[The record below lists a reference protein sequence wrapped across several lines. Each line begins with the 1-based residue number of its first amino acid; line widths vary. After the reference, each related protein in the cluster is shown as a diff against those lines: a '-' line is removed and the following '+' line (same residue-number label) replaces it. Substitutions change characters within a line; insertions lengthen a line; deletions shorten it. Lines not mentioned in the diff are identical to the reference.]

1 LPWELEIHHLDVQSS
16 GDCTLIVAR
25 EIVGGQPGS
34 IRTALIDGGR
44 QIAAGYVYDYLVSQL
59 TKDGLI
65 DVLVT
70 THYDNDHYNGLTQL
84 LLRPLLFNNVRIYDQ
99 GWPETSDD
107 NAYIAYLSAIN
118 GLNANGKRPVNL
130 TDVAINRRRM
140 TSAVYSG
147 DAPPMLTG
155 SVKALGPPA
164 VPSAISQPPHWLLTA
179 AAPADVLW
187 DGVPGGR
194 PAGAPS
200 MQCVAVNKYIRTTG
214 GGVGGPYGSPLTNDP
229 RHEQSL
235 AFLVTFGNFKY
246 YLGGDIETAQEDQ
259 IQLYLNTTNDAVGR
273 VVAVKASHHGA
284 NTATSRTFVNR
295 LRPQA
300 VFISCATANQFCHP
314 DQETINILDGYP
326 ANPMGTSPVTAHA
339 APPPA
344 PPLRPIDNYLTGY
357 QAVGPPPKG
366 YIGLRTA
373 VAGDPNASPPHPGD
387 LVLRV
392 SATQSAT
399 DQRGRLYR
407 GVLAAATGAASAA
420 GVANAMTGP
429 AADAA
434 AVAAAEAV
442 VSYGPGRAALAFLQS
457 AGYPAVP
464 AAVTVAIT
472 AKADAAWGGPAP
484 APTAAS
490 AATAVTAAAIADGV
504 TNGPAAA
511 AGAVIGAA
519 IDGGEPTGVQAAV
532 TAALM
537 AAGLAPG
544 PAGTAGTAAS
554 QALGGETLFDVTFYR
569 REVANNVTEQQ
580 A

>member
-1 LPWELEIHHLDVQSS
+1 MTWELEVHHLDVQSS
-16 GDCTLIVAR
+16 GDCTLVVAR
-25 EIVGGQPGS
+25 EIAAGRQGS

-44 QIAAGYVYDYLVSQL
+44 QIAAGRVYDYLVSQL
-59 TKDGLI
+59 TGDGLI

-84 LLRPLLFNNVRIYDQ
+84 LLRPLLFNNARIYDQ
-99 GWPETSDD
+99 GWPEASGD
-107 NAYIAYLSAIN
+107 NAYIAYLRAIN
-118 GLNANGKRPVNL
+118 GLNANGKRPGNL
-130 TDVAINRRRM
+130 ANVAINRTRV

-147 DAPPMLTG
+147 DKPPALAG
-155 SVKALGPPA
+155 PVKALGPPA
-164 VPSAISQPPHWLLTA
+164 VPATINQPPQWLLTA
-179 AAPADVLW
+179 AAPADILW

-200 MQCVAVNKYIRTTG
+200 MQCLAVNKYVRTADG
-214 GGVGGPYGSPLTNDP
+214 EIGGPYGSALANDP
-229 RHEQSL
+229 CDERSL

-246 YLGGDIETAQEDQ
+246 YLGGDIESAQEDQ
-259 IQLYLNTTNDAVGR
+259 VQLCLNPANDAAGR
-273 VVAVKASHHGA
+273 VVAFKASHHGA

-300 VFISCATANQFCHP
+300 AFISCGTGNQFCHP
-314 DQETINILDGYP
+314 AQETINILDGYP
-326 ANPMGTSPVTAHA
+326 ANPMGTTPVTAHA
-339 APPPA
+339 APPPV
-344 PPLRPIDNYLTGY
+344 PPLRPIDSYLTGY
-357 QAVGPPPKG
+357 QVAGPPPTG
-366 YIGLRTA
+366 SVGLRAA
-373 VAGDPNASPPHPGD
+373 VAGDPDASPPCPGD

-392 SATQSAT
+392 SATQSTA

-420 GVANAMTGP
+420 GVASAVAGP
-429 AADAA
+429 AAT
-434 AVAAAEAV
+434 AAAEAV

-464 AAVTVAIT
+464 AAVTAVIT
-472 AKADAAWGGPAP
+472 AQADAAWGGPVP

-490 AATAVTAAAIADGV
+490 AATAVTTAAIDGGV
-504 TNGPAAA
+504 TSGLAAA
-511 AGAVIGAA
+511 AGAAIGAA
-519 IDGGEPTGVQAAV
+519 IDGGEPTGVQAAA
-532 TAALM
+532 TAALA

-544 PAGTAGTAAS
+544 PAGTAGTAAAR
-554 QALGGETLFDVTFYR
+554 ALGGETLFDVTFYR